1 MIKTFKFMPSSKL
14 QQQAGF
20 TLLELLLATAVL
32 GGLMV
37 GAVKLTSDFSE
48 QERAQVAGQQLRQIV
63 DSLEERN
70 LCKTSLYDCVRFQD
84 EKKFHK
90 AYKQI
95 EQIVGFWV
103 KDKSSA
109 DLLTSEILLKIGE
122 MQNE

>member
-1 MIKTFKFMPSSKL
+1 MDNKNKFKAKDLVTISVEIVGGGYISMIKKLPKNVKVKTLEKDGVSK
-14 QQQAGF
+14 
-20 TLLELLLATAVL
+20 
-32 GGLMV
+32 
-37 GAVKLTSDFSE
+37 KLYNFSDE
-48 QERAQVAGQQLRQIV
+48 KLIV

-109 DLLTSEILLKIGE
+109 DLLTSEIMLKIGE